1 MPRPTGSP
9 ITVTNGQ
16 PQREVERFQV
26 FVSYD
31 PDGTPRF
38 RFQAFGVIRLRDFQG
53 AIVWQGENVKRIVD
67 LFDAAIPAGVR
78 TSFAA
83 ILTRLDQTDDQVTP

>member
-16 PQREVERFQV
+16 PQREVARFQV
-26 FVSYD
+26 EVSYD

-38 RFQAFGVIRLRDFQG
+38 QFAAFTVNRLRDGAG
-53 AIVWQGENVKRIVD
+53 AIIWQGEHIRQLVS
-67 LFDAAIPAGVR
+67 LADAAVPATVR
-78 TSFAA
+78 TAITS
-83 ILTRLDQTDDQVTP
+83 ILTRLDQIADPT